1 MYFLTSANQ
10 TPKSDPMMGLNHV
23 RACSKAELKLFGPK
37 EKYTEGKC
45 TSTIVMNPEHYLPW
59 AMRAFKGRWI
69 QRRINSWNDFIN
81 EE

>member
-10 TPKSDPMMGLNHV
+10 TPMNYPMMGLNHV

-37 EKYTEGKC
+37 GKYTEGKC

-69 QRRINSWNDFIN
+69 QRRIDSWNDFIN